1 MFSLEHIL
9 KYLDASTEQAS
20 DGSRRCMVWL
30 EESLVNNNH
39 LLCCVLKYE
48 EKIGSSPAGCSADAM
63 IIFLQ
68 CVCYAHIKHEGHQ
81 TNSYS
86 HMTPTS
92 A

>member
-48 EKIGSSPAGCSADAM
+48 KIGSSPAGCSADAM
-63 IIFLQ
+63 IIF
-68 CVCYAHIKHEGHQ
+68 CNVFAMHTSNMRDIKQ
-81 TNSYS
+81 TA
-86 HMTPTS
+86 TAT
-92 A
+92 